1 MQQQPRSFSGSTI
14 CSFSAPWW
22 QSEEPNLPFRAAL
35 DVALLHSKRWAA
47 APCYAMPPCCP
58 AKCTPWQF
66 GYKHAYWLSEPL
78 ASHPKTISTCLIF
91 NILYSLWIA
100 GQETNEDAIFHRTE
114 SVCPENWFGFFL
126 LHFSI
131 RFFSVRGNGSHRHD
145 HWHRS
150 WQKGA
155 EMLTFLLQS
164 KKYSKAPV
172 RFIDCSLLVRGE
184 NASFWL

>member
-100 GQETNEDAIFHRTE
+100 GQETNEDAIFRRTE
-114 SVCPENWFGFFL
+114 SVRPVNWFGFFC
-126 LHFSI
+126 FISP
-131 RFFSVRGNGSHRHD
+131 SDS
-145 HWHRS
+145 
-150 WQKGA
+150 
-155 EMLTFLLQS
+155 FLLEEMVHTGMITGTVLGR
-164 KKYSKAPV
+164 KEL
-172 RFIDCSLLVRGE
+172 RCSLSCSRARNTARHLLDSLT
-184 NASFWL
+184 ALF

>member
-1 MQQQPRSFSGSTI
+1 MRMRFSTELKVCVLRIG
-14 CSFSAPWW
+14 
-22 QSEEPNLPFRAAL
+22 L
-35 DVALLHSKRWAA
+35 D
-47 APCYAMPPCCP
+47 
-58 AKCTPWQF
+58 
-66 GYKHAYWLSEPL
+66 
-78 ASHPKTISTCLIF
+78 
-91 NILYSLWIA
+91 
-100 GQETNEDAIFHRTE
+100 
-114 SVCPENWFGFFL
+114 FFL

-184 NASFWL
+184 NASF